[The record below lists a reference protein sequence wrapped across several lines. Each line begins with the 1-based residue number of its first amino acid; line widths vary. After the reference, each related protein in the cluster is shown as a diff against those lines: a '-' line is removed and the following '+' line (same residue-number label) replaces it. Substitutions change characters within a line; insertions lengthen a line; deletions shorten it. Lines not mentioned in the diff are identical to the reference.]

1 LRPLCRARRER
12 QPMELYE
19 PREGSDFG
27 AIEDKALIRYKC
39 GRCGSEFTALDLE
52 YMPSI
57 KCPYCGYRVIYKV
70 RPPGRKLVR
79 AI

>member
-1 LRPLCRARRER
+1 MAGEEVRVGGYKPASLE
-12 QPMELYE
+12 E
-19 PREGSDFG
+19 
-27 AIEDKALIRYKC
+27 IRYKC
-39 GRCGSEFTALDLE
+39 GRCGMEFSSTDLS

-70 RPPGRKLVR
+70 RPLGSKVVR

>member
-1 LRPLCRARRER
+1 MRGAAAVAS
-12 QPMELYE
+12 LYE
-19 PREGSDFG
+19 PRDDYSTQ
-27 AIEDKALIRYKC
+27 EDLALIRYKC
-39 GRCGSEFTALDLE
+39 GRCGREFTALDLE

-70 RPPGRKLVR
+70 RPTGRKLVK

>member
-1 LRPLCRARRER
+1 
-12 QPMELYE
+12 MVSLYE
-19 PREGSDFG
+19 PVGGGDTE
-27 AIEDKALIRYKC
+27 AVEDKALIRYRC
-39 GRCGSEFTALDLE
+39 GRCGREFTALDLE

-70 RPPGRKLVR
+70 RPPGRKLVK

>member
-1 LRPLCRARRER
+1 MSTSSERGPRLGGYKPLEKT
-12 QPMELYE
+12 E
-19 PREGSDFG
+19 
-27 AIEDKALIRYKC
+27 IRYRC
-39 GRCGSEFTALDLE
+39 GRCGIEFSALDLE

-70 RPPGRKLVR
+70 RPVGSKIVR